1 MVGKRQ
7 VFSVGDL
14 GVDIL
19 QEISH
24 SVEFGEEHSL
34 KELDFSIGGN
44 AANFAVIGSKL
55 GINPVLL
62 AAIGK
67 DFSTKFLKKEL
78 AKAKVPSKL
87 IKSGKPNAFSII
99 LVNKRG
105 ERSIQSVK
113 NCLSEIT
120 SSRVAKA
127 LLSKLKAGDI
137 VFFGGFY
144 HLQKF
149 RPGFGR
155 LLVQIKKR
163 KALVCFDTC
172 FDTYNVWNISEFLPL
187 IDFLFVNDIELKHI
201 AKGNTMAKR
210 VDFLFRK
217 GATCVAVKQ
226 SSTGSTL
233 FVNGLKPKTFS
244 SVAGKVVDTTGAGD
258 AFNAGF
264 VFGLVNDWSLFNCMI
279 AGNFVAGQKIK
290 VHGLA
295 APSASAVKKFVAKRA
310 SLPVIVT
317 KSHEEMS
324 REAAQAVLDILSSK
338 PNASFALP
346 TGSTPKRLYS
356 LLTNAYKNGKA
367 DFSRASFFSLD
378 EYVGLSP
385 EDKNSFSFFL
395 MSRFLGKV
403 NARKKN
409 IRLLNGSAKKPGLE
423 CGKHEKAIQ
432 RKGIDLCLLGIGQNG
447 HIAFNEPGSSF
458 TSRTRVIKLKQST
471 RKVNGVSFKSG
482 LAPERAMTV
491 GIKTILESD
500 AILMLAS
507 GKQKKNAVSC
517 MLKKTKSLNCPAASL
532 QRHLNALV
540 LADKAAV

>member
-201 AKGNTMAKR
+201 ANGNTIAKR

-217 GATCVAVKQ
+217 SATCVAV
-226 SSTGSTL
+226 
-233 FVNGLKPKTFS
+233 
-244 SVAGKVVDTTGAGD
+244 
-258 AFNAGF
+258 
-264 VFGLVNDWSLFNCMI
+264 
-279 AGNFVAGQKIK
+279 
-290 VHGLA
+290 
-295 APSASAVKKFVAKRA
+295 
-310 SLPVIVT
+310 
-317 KSHEEMS
+317 
-324 REAAQAVLDILSSK
+324 
-338 PNASFALP
+338 
-346 TGSTPKRLYS
+346 
-356 LLTNAYKNGKA
+356 
-367 DFSRASFFSLD
+367 
-378 EYVGLSP
+378 
-385 EDKNSFSFFL
+385 
-395 MSRFLGKV
+395 
-403 NARKKN
+403 
-409 IRLLNGSAKKPGLE
+409 
-423 CGKHEKAIQ
+423 
-432 RKGIDLCLLGIGQNG
+432 
-447 HIAFNEPGSSF
+447 
-458 TSRTRVIKLKQST
+458 
-471 RKVNGVSFKSG
+471 
-482 LAPERAMTV
+482 
-491 GIKTILESD
+491 
-500 AILMLAS
+500 
-507 GKQKKNAVSC
+507 
-517 MLKKTKSLNCPAASL
+517 
-532 QRHLNALV
+532 
-540 LADKAAV
+540 